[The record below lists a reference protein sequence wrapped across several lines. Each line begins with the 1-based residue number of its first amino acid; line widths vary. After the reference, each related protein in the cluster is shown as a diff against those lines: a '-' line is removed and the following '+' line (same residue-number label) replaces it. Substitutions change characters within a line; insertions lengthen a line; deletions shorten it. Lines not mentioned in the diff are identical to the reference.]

1 MLMVGFVV
9 MLLIGVV
16 HLVKGVRSSGSD
28 RRFLARAVRVPGVV
42 VDVSWDFVPT
52 AAGVQLGMPVFQYH
66 TREGRPMRATDP
78 VGANP
83 PRFRPGTPVAVLY
96 DPKAP
101 HVAKLEANLGTG
113 KGLNM
118 LSAIGGTAAAI
129 AGLIGL
135 VVMLSE

>member
-1 MLMVGFVV
+1 MAMVGFVV
-9 MLLIGVV
+9 MLLVGVAHV
-16 HLVKGVRSSGSD
+16 VKAVRSTGSD
-28 RRFLARAVRVPGVV
+28 RRFRARAVRVPGVV
-42 VDVSWDFVPT
+42 VDVSWESVLT
-52 AAGVQLGMPVFQYH
+52 ATGVQLGMPVFQYH

-118 LSAIGGTAAAI
+118 LSAVLGTAATI

-135 VVMLSE
+135 AVMLSG